1 MTVSIEVEGAVRGA
15 RGLARCGCVFLDC
28 GGFVK
33 GCFSVAVGVSFA
45 FEVVFIGFVIA
56 IEKV

>member
-1 MTVSIEVEGAVRGA
+1 MTVSIEGAVRGA